1 MLIRRVYEHISIMII
16 FTSLLDSDI
25 LQAALPS
32 PKGLPSILPPLL
44 LQFPK
49 PILHRN
55 LFVTNSDDTVL
66 DSFPVLHQSF
76 DIAMIRAAEAQPW
89 FPYLSSRLLQT
100 LGMAISA

>member
-1 MLIRRVYEHISIMII
+1 MII

-100 LGMAISA
+100 LGMAIFA

>member
-32 PKGLPSILPPLL
+32 PEGLPSILPPLL
-44 LQFPK
+44 LQSPK
-49 PILHRN
+49 PILHRD

-66 DSFPVLHQSF
+66 DPFPVLHRSF
-76 DIAMIRAAEAQPW
+76 DIAMIPAAEAQPW
-89 FPYLSSRLLQT
+89 FLYLSSRLLQT
-100 LGMAISA
+100 LGMAIFA